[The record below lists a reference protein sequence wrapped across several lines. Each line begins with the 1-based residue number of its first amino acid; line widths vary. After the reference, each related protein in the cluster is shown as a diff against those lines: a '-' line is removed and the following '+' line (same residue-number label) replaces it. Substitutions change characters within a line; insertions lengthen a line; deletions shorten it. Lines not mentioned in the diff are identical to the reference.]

1 MNLLTAAP
9 PTTVTIGGK
18 ACPINTDF
26 RTCVQFELLTLE
38 DRLTPENVLTMFYGS
53 NWPQPYE
60 EAIQKAVWFYQLGK
74 VEQEKA
80 EAKRNLTKSKRS
92 YDFEIDADALYTSFL
107 TAYNIDLMTDS
118 LHWWAFRE
126 LMFGLP
132 DETAF
137 KQRVYYRTGDT
148 SGMSNKQKK
157 HFEAMRKKYSI
168 PERGKID
175 RKLTLADRDAAMKRY
190 VEQRFEETYG
200 KAKK

>member
-18 ACPINTDF
+18 VYPINTDF

-157 HFEAMRKKYSI
+157 HFEAMRTRYAI

-190 VEQRFEETYG
+190 VAQRFEETYG

>member
-1 MNLLTAAP
+1 MNLLTAAL
-9 PTTVTIGGK
+9 PTSVTVGGK
-18 ACPINTDF
+18 VCPINTDF

-38 DRLTPENVLTMFYGS
+38 DKLTPEGILTMFFGA

-60 EAIQKAVWFYQLGK
+60 EAIQQAIWFYQTGK
-74 VEQEKA
+74 PEK
-80 EAKRNLTKSKRS
+80 EKSDAKRDIQKSKRS
-92 YDFEIDADALYTSFL
+92 YDFEFDADALYTSFR
-107 TAYNIDLMTDS
+107 TAYNIDLLTDS

-148 SGMSNKQKK
+148 TGMSNKQKK
-157 HFEAMRKKYSI
+157 HFEAMRQKYAI

-190 VEQRFEETYG
+190 VAQRFEETYG
-200 KAKK
+200 KAGK

>member
-9 PTTVTIGGK
+9 PTSVTIGGK
-18 ACPINTDF
+18 DYPINTDF
-26 RTCVQFELLTLE
+26 RVCVQFELLTL
-38 DRLTPENVLTMFYGS
+38 DDKVTPEGILTMFFGA

-60 EAIQKAVWFYQLGK
+60 EAIQQAIWFYRLGK
-74 VEQEKA
+74 EEKGQS
-80 EAKRNLTKSKRS
+80 ESKRDLSRSKRS
-92 YDFEIDADALYTSFL
+92 YDFEVDADALYTSFL
-107 TAYNIDLMTDS
+107 TAYNIDLLTDS

-148 SGMSNKQKK
+148 TGMSSKQKK
-157 HFEAMRKKYSI
+157 HFEAMRTRYAI

-175 RKLTLADRDAAMKRY
+175 RKLTLADRDAAMKKY
-190 VEQRFEETYG
+190 VAQRFEETYG
-200 KAKK
+200 KAEK